1 MTVQVPEDKH
11 DEKLAERNFLLSM
24 AIIFMLVL
32 GLMMLMFSLAYL
44 NDLQTLQ
51 NLPDMI
57 WSFVCGRPVEN
68 GVTLP
73 LLLTFSMVSFLGSG
87 LLYATK
93 RWMS

>member
-1 MTVQVPEDKH
+1 
-11 DEKLAERNFLLSM
+11 
-24 AIIFMLVL
+24 
-32 GLMMLMFSLAYL
+32 
-44 NDLQTLQ
+44 
-51 NLPDMI
+51 MI